1 MSTPPDDAQRGM
13 EQRALRNV
21 RALVDKYE
29 DKDARDQK
37 SVRSLAA
44 VIVVSILVV
53 AVLAFAVFRLT
64 VTDEPAT
71 TVILPPPAKAP
82 R

>member
-1 MSTPPDDAQRGM
+1 MSTPNDDAQRQM

-29 DKDARDQK
+29 GRDASEQK
-37 SVRSLAA
+37 SVRNLVVGIVVTILVLAA
-44 VIVVSILVV
+44 AAYV
-53 AVLAFAVFRLT
+53 AFRLT
-64 VTDEPAT
+64 VRDEPPRT
-71 TVILPPPAKAP
+71 LTLPPPATVP